1 MISYVYRKRL
11 NLYILFSIYIF
22 SFLFTSCN
30 DSYRYY
36 CQDPDNFGKERCQK
50 PRCEF
55 NQDCPEYLV
64 APILEKK
71 IEGTIAAPAQQ
82 PQGTIVCR

>member
-1 MISYVYRKRL
+1 MKYAL
-11 NLYILFSIYIF
+11 LLT
-22 SFLFTSCN
+22 FLLTGCH

-36 CQDPDNFGKERCQK
+36 CQDPDNFKSERCQK
-50 PRCEF
+50 PLCEF

-71 IEGTIAAPAQQ
+71 IEGTTPSIPQQ
-82 PQGTIVCR
+82 SQGTTQCR

>member
-1 MISYVYRKRL
+1 MKKCVL
-11 NLYILFSIYIF
+11 LIF
-22 SFLFTSCN
+22 LLAGCN
-30 DSYRYY
+30 DNQYRYF
-36 CQDPDNFGKERCQK
+36 CQDPDNFNAPRCQK

-71 IEGTIAAPAQQ
+71 IEGNPAT
-82 PQGTIVCR
+82 PVSYTHLTLPTKRIV

>member
-1 MISYVYRKRL
+1 MLLIAVFIL
-11 NLYILFSIYIF
+11 NALLSA
-22 SFLFTSCN
+22 CE
-30 DSYRYY
+30 DRYRYT

-71 IEGTIAAPAQQ
+71 IEGNPPSTPQQ
-82 PQGTIVCR
+82 QQGTAQCR

>member
-1 MISYVYRKRL
+1 MIKKS
-11 NLYILFSIYIF
+11 
-22 SFLFTSCN
+22 SFLYTLRLICIFLPFFITGCN
-30 DSYRYY
+30 DTYRYY
-36 CQDPDNFGKERCQK
+36 CQDPDNFSKERCQK

-71 IEGTIAAPAQQ
+71 IEGTTTSIPQQ
-82 PQGTIVCR
+82 PQGTPQCR

>member
-1 MISYVYRKRL
+1 MKYLWVL
-11 NLYILFSIYIF
+11 LL
-22 SFLFTSCN
+22 LTSCGDN
-30 DSYRYY
+30 YRYF
-36 CQDPDNFGKERCQK
+36 CQNPDNFGAAQCQK

-55 NQDCPEYLV
+55 DQDCPEYLV

-82 PQGTIVCR
+82 PQGTTVCR

>member
-1 MISYVYRKRL
+1 MIKKRIF
-11 NLYILFSIYIF
+11 LYIC
-22 SFLFTSCN
+22 SCICIVFAGC
-30 DSYRYY
+30 DDRVRYF
-36 CQDPDNFGKERCQK
+36 CQDPDNFKAERCQK

-71 IEGTIAAPAQQ
+71 IEGTPTSIPKQ
-82 PQGTIVCR
+82 PQGTPQCR

>member
-1 MISYVYRKRL
+1 MIKKP
-11 NLYILFSIYIF
+11 
-22 SFLFTSCN
+22 SFLYASILICIFLPFLITSCN
-30 DSYRYY
+30 DTYRYY

-71 IEGTIAAPAQQ
+71 IEGNITAPAQQ
-82 PQGTIVCR
+82 PQGTTVCR